1 MSFSGAPDGSKHS
14 DFRALLNRKT
24 PGQVDMQRPQLMQ
37 LSWSTTGFLFILA
50 SVLSV
55 GYCTSFR
62 KDVNHVGKPMI
73 FESVEV
79 GPLGVNCFILGCE
92 TSHEGVVV
100 DPGGDV
106 GRIAEIVQRHGLK
119 IRYIINTHG
128 HFDHVGG
135 NLQAVRTFGAP
146 LLIHESDAT
155 MLGRAAE
162 VARMYGMQGENSPAP
177 DSFLTEN
184 GEIAFGSHHMKVLHT
199 PGHTQGGCCLYLE
212 SEKTVITGDTL
223 FADSIGRT
231 DLPGGSHE
239 QLLAS
244 IKTKLFTLPDE
255 VTAYPGHGPKT
266 TIGHEKRNNPYF

>member
-14 DFRALLNRKT
+14 DFPALVKRKT

-50 SVLSV
+50 SLVSV
-55 GYCTSFR
+55 AYCTSLR
-62 KDVNHVGKPMI
+62 KDVNRVEKPMI
-73 FESVEV
+73 FETVEV
-79 GPLGVNCFILGCE
+79 GPLGVNCFILGCA
-92 TSHEGVVV
+92 SSREGVVI

-106 GRIAEIVQRHGLK
+106 GRIVEIVQRHGLK

-135 NLQAVRTFGAP
+135 NLQAVKAFGAP
-146 LLIHESDAT
+146 LLIHESDAA

-162 VARMYGMQGENSPAP
+162 VAQMYGMQGENSPAA
-177 DSFLTEN
+177 DSFLTE
-184 GEIAFGSHHMKVLHT
+184 GKEIIFGTHSMKVLHT

-212 SEKTVITGDTL
+212 AEKKVITGDTL

-239 QLLAS
+239 QLLSS
-244 IKTKLFTLPDE
+244 IRTKLFSLPDE
-255 VTAYPGHGPKT
+255 VSAYPGHGPRT
-266 TIGHEKRNNPYF
+266 TIAHEKRHNPYF

>member
-1 MSFSGAPDGSKHS
+1 MSFSGAPEGSKHS
-14 DFRALLNRKT
+14 DFPALLKRKP

-37 LSWSTTGFLFILA
+37 LSWSTTGILVILA
-50 SVLSV
+50 SLLSV
-55 GYCTSFR
+55 AYCSSFLN
-62 KDVNHVGKPMI
+62 DVNRVEKPMI
-73 FESVEV
+73 FETLEV
-79 GPLGVNCFILGCE
+79 GPLGVNCFILGCA
-92 TSHEGVVV
+92 TTREGVVI

-119 IRYIINTHG
+119 IRYILNTHG

-146 LLIHESDAT
+146 LLIHAGDADL
-155 MLGRAAE
+155 LGRVAE
-162 VARMYGMQGENSPAP
+162 VAGMYGMQGENSPAP
-177 DSFLTEN
+177 DSFLTDN
-184 GEIAFGSHHMKVLHT
+184 MEIVFGSHRLNVMHT
-199 PGHTQGGCCLYLE
+199 PGHSQGGCCFYLE
-212 SEKTVITGDTL
+212 AEKKIITGDTL

-231 DLPGGSHE
+231 DLHGGSHQ

-244 IKTKLFTLPDE
+244 IRTRLFTLPDE

>member
-1 MSFSGAPDGSKHS
+1 MSFSSAPDGSKHS
-14 DFRALLNRKT
+14 DFPALLNRKT

-37 LSWSTTGFLFILA
+37 FSWSTTGFLLILGSLLA
-50 SVLSV
+50 VA
-55 GYCTSFR
+55 YCTSFR
-62 KDVNHVGKPMI
+62 KDVNHVEIPMI
-73 FESVEV
+73 FETLEV

-92 TSHEGVVV
+92 TSREGVVI

-106 GRIAEIVQRHGLK
+106 ERIAEIVQRHGLK

-135 NLQAVRTFGAP
+135 NLQAVKAFGAP
-146 LLIHESDAT
+146 LLIHESDAA
-155 MLGRAAE
+155 MLHRAAE
-162 VARMYGMQGENSPAP
+162 VARMYGIQGENSPAP

-184 GEIAFGSHHMKVLHT
+184 MDIVFGTHHMKVLHT
-199 PGHTQGGCCLYLE
+199 PGHSQGGCCLYLE
-212 SEKTVITGDTL
+212 AEKTVITGDTL

-244 IKTKLFTLPDE
+244 VKTKLFTLPDE
-255 VTAYPGHGPKT
+255 VKAYPGHGPKT

>member
-14 DFRALLNRKT
+14 DFPVLLKRKT

-37 LSWSTTGFLFILA
+37 FSWPTTGILLIVA
-50 SVLSV
+50 SLLSV
-55 GYCTSFR
+55 AYCTSFR
-62 KDVNHVGKPMI
+62 RDVNRVEKPMI
-73 FESVEV
+73 FETLEV
-79 GPLGVNCFILGCE
+79 GPLGVNCFVLGCAA
-92 TSHEGVVV
+92 TREGVVI

-106 GRIAEIVQRHGLK
+106 VRIAEVVRKHDLK

-135 NLQAVRTFGAP
+135 NLQAVKAFGAP
-146 LLIHESDAT
+146 LLIHESDAA
-155 MLGRAAE
+155 MLGRSAE

-177 DSFLTEN
+177 DSYLTE
-184 GEIAFGSHHMKVLHT
+184 GMEITFGSHRMKVLHT

-212 SEKTVITGDTL
+212 AEKMLITGDTL

-244 IKTKLFTLPDE
+244 IKAKLFTLPDE
-255 VTAYPGHGPKT
+255 TTAYPGHGPKT

>member
-14 DFRALLNRKT
+14 DLPALLKRKT

-50 SVLSV
+50 SLLSAN
-55 GYCTSFR
+55 YCTSFG
-62 KDVNHVGKPMI
+62 KDVNRVEKPMI

-79 GPLGVNCFILGCE
+79 GPLGVNCFILGCAA
-92 TSHEGVVV
+92 SREGVVI

-106 GRIAEIVQRHGLK
+106 GRISEIVQRHGLK

-135 NLQAVRTFGAP
+135 NLQAVKAFGAP
-146 LLIHESDAT
+146 LLIHENDAA

-162 VARMYGMQGENSPAP
+162 VANMYGMQGENSPAP
-177 DSFLTEN
+177 DSFLAETTE
-184 GEIAFGSHHMKVLHT
+184 IVFGTHHMKVLHT

-212 SEKTVITGDTL
+212 AEKKVITGDTL

-244 IKTKLFTLPDE
+244 VRTKLFTLPDE